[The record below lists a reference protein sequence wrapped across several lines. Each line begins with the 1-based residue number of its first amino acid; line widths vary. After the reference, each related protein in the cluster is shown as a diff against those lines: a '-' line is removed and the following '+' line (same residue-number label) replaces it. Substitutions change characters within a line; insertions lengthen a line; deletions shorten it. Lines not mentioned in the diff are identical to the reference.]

1 MWRKIIDD
9 YRLLYLNDLF
19 EINLIFYGLCR
30 MFQLPQFVWATLF
43 GMRRLYQFSPYR
55 RYSISK
61 ISSDQKCF
69 FIALSLYPLFIFA
82 NTPFKANLHIF
93 LKTLFGSVTGFCEFG
108 LVKVKFFYLQIIEVK
123 IKILSNVIYLCHNKK
138 ISPPPQN
145 KYIFAIVCI
154 FFV

>member
-1 MWRKIIDD
+1 M
-9 YRLLYLNDLF
+9 F
-19 EINLIFYGLCR
+19 EIKLIFYGLSR
-30 MFQLPQFVWATLF
+30 VLQFSEFVWTPCYSVWDAFNNFLLIDATD
-43 GMRRLYQFSPYR
+43 R
-55 RYSISK
+55 SK
-61 ISSDQKCF
+61 ISSDQKRL
-69 FIALSLYPLFIFA
+69 FIALRLYPLSFFA